1 MELIADA
8 DKLSV
13 LIRHAVDECYF
24 TALHKC
30 RWNGTSSWSEAY
42 LHLFLPF
49 GRYVACKQMT
59 LDEFRR
65 MASRFE
71 SKRRLSAKRNRYNY
85 RANVLAAYRD
95 QFPSGG
101 TLELR
106 ADCSL
111 LHWVAGLHADYHLIS
126 ATVQVKDSKPS
137 TAETSR
143 LTCGRRIEECAGPKG
158 TPCAKSSTRSR
169 QRCSLTHSKL
179 SCSPHSPQPK
189 QRASDDSE
197 RMTNTSPRLRSRR
210 SRAQS
215 PVHQ

>member
-13 LIRHAVDECYF
+13 LI
-24 TALHKC
+24 
-30 RWNGTSSWSEAY
+30 
-42 LHLFLPF
+42 
-49 GRYVACKQMT
+49 RYVACKQMT

-111 LHWVAGLHADYHLIS
+111 LHWVAGLHADYQPPEIVS
-126 ATVQVKDSKPS
+126 AVDMALD
-137 TAETSR
+137 AEEI
-143 LTCGRRIEECAGPKG
+143 IEAVSAEF
-158 TPCAKSSTRSR
+158 
-169 QRCSLTHSKL
+169 
-179 SCSPHSPQPK
+179 K
-189 QRASDDSE
+189 QRIAALSE
-197 RMTNTSPRLRSRR
+197 IWVKNARGRN
-210 SRAQS
+210 A
-215 PVHQ
+215 